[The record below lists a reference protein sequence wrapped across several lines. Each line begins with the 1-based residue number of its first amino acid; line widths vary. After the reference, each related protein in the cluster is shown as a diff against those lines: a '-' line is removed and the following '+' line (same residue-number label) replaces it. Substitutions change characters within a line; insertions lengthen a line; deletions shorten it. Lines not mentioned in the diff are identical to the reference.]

1 MNEYLNTSP
10 QSSALAPA
18 PLVVCS
24 TRGGQGS
31 RAAQIAAID
40 LARRENARLVF
51 LYVVD
56 ETLFSDVDAVMQSA
70 LKEELLWIGQSLLQL
85 ARNRGRA
92 LGVSAE
98 TVILEG
104 NFTQQLIA
112 FLRETKP
119 ISMVLGAPR
128 GTTLNIFGD
137 DQIEKFAIEIEGE
150 TGVDVLLVR
159 PEEEEDNN

>member
-1 MNEYLNTSP
+1 MNDYLNTSP
-10 QSSALAPA
+10 QSDALAPA
-18 PLVVCS
+18 PLIVCS

-31 RAAQIAAID
+31 RAAQIAAIEM
-40 LARRENARLVF
+40 AREQNARLVF
-51 LYVVD
+51 LFVVD
-56 ETLFSDVDAVMQSA
+56 EGLFGDVDPIMQPA
-70 LKEELLWIGQSLLQL
+70 LKHELLWIGQSLLQL
-85 ARNRGRA
+85 ARNRGRKS
-92 LGVSAE
+92 GVSAE

-104 NFTQQLIA
+104 KFSQQLTA

-137 DQIEKFAIEIEGE
+137 DQIEKFVIQIEHE

-159 PEEEEDNN
+159 PEDTA